1 MRFARFLK
9 RLELKLLTYRDGFQ
23 VASARKDKFGEEFV
37 ERTAIIIIHPN
48 TAKTFGFKDGQIIRV
63 KTKDRSIRVR
73 LTLDEIAPENCALM
87 PKSIYTNYLNTSTV
101 VVEAEE
107 GEVTKPQDILNELV
121 IT

>member
-48 TAKTFGFKDGQIIRV
+48 TAKTFGFKDGQIVRV